1 MWCMALME
9 KLDRLL
15 IHFWARNTSRV
26 IRMAITLM
34 AEAKLWLTLV
44 SPTYCL

>member
-1 MWCMALME
+1 ME
-9 KLDRLL
+9 KLERLL
-15 IHFWARNTSRV
+15 IHFWTRNTSMV
-26 IRMAITLM
+26 MKMAITLM